1 MTKAYICDKCGLILP
16 ACGNVR
22 TIYTVSPKLFTV
34 SPNDSEI
41 DLCEECYGQ
50 FEREYMKN
58 LTEEGSDD

>member
-16 ACGNVR
+16 ARGNVR
-22 TIYTVSPKLFTV
+22 TICTVNPTLFSV
-34 SPNDSEI
+34 PRNDSEI
-41 DLCEECYGQ
+41 DLCEECYEQ

>member
-16 ACGNVR
+16 TRGNVR
-22 TIYTVSPKLFTV
+22 TIYTVSPTLFQV
-34 SPNDSEI
+34 PNDYEI

-58 LTEEGSDD
+58 LTEEGGDD